1 MSREATPP
9 QRDHH
14 KSYSTHSRSQRKSR
28 GSRMTSFGHSK
39 PCQKTMYIY
48 ASLSL
53 IISLIKL
60 MSVNYG
66 YNNKKNLTCI
76 FMKGTGCYILP
87 NLQKFRPR
95 NLRHTWTEE
104 YPETSSHH
112 TSSCHTGG
120 PCPLMCP
127 EHRCQRSGPAPQ
139 GWLPLT
145 QESDLSSVGTTCRS
159 PVQTGQTLTT

>member
-1 MSREATPP
+1 
-9 QRDHH
+9 
-14 KSYSTHSRSQRKSR
+14 
-28 GSRMTSFGHSK
+28 MTSFGHSK

-53 IISLIKL
+53 IISPIKL
-60 MSVNYG
+60 MNVNYA
-66 YNNKKNLTCI
+66 YNNKKNLTWI

-104 YPETSSHH
+104 YPGTSSHQ
-112 TSSCHTGG
+112 TSSCHAGG

-127 EHRCQRSGPAPQ
+127 EHRCQRSGLAPHAGFRLSRTRTPAPS
-139 GWLPLT
+139 GH
-145 QESDLSSVGTTCRS
+145 
-159 PVQTGQTLTT
+159 